1 MTTDEPA
8 WFTTP
13 AHTARH
19 YPEGTVPAQ
28 PVLPD
33 GVEPARIGTVLPDG
47 VEPARIGT
55 VLPDGVE
62 PARIG
67 TVLPDGTFPAY
78 TARSSAEG
86 VPAEFGERTFPA
98 YQERVPATEGIPAE
112 FGERTFPA
120 YRAGVPA
127 SEGAPLRATDGTIPA
142 YQAGVP
148 ASEGVPLT
156 ATDGTIPAYRAGVP
170 ATEGVPLRAADGTVP
185 AEQVG
190 RAASEGVPTD
200 RAGTVPGVAKETGT
214 VPAGTTMTPRQPAGA
229 AARTTG
235 GAGNTGAGFRVDP
248 AQYLAAVSPLLA
260 ASEQVAALS
269 SALSGY
275 LPSLESQNP
284 WGNDDSGKKFAEGE
298 KGYLSYSHDTLAV
311 LKELSGDLKN
321 IADGLKAMGQSYQDA
336 DSAITADLGGQ
347 DQGTA
352 PLPPA
357 PSAPRPP
364 VHVPMTP
371 HLTQSGRH

>member
-98 YQERVPATEGIPAE
+98 YQNRVPAAEGVPAE

-127 SEGAPLRATDGTIPA
+127 S
-142 YQAGVP
+142 
-148 ASEGVPLT
+148 
-156 ATDGTIPAYRAGVP
+156 
-170 ATEGVPLRAADGTVP
+170 EGVPLRAADGTVP

-190 RAASEGVPTD
+190 RAASEGVLAD
-200 RAGTVPGVAKETGT
+200 RAGTVPGVAKETGA
-214 VPAGTTMTPRQPAGA
+214 VPAGTTVTPRQPAGVVA
-229 AARTTG
+229 KNAG
-235 GAGNTGAGFRVDP
+235 SAGNAGAGFRVDP

-311 LKELSGDLKN
+311 LKELSGDLKT

-336 DSAITADLGGQ
+336 DSAITADFGGQ

>member
-47 VEPARIGT
+47 
-55 VLPDGVE
+55 
-62 PARIG
+62 
-67 TVLPDGTFPAY
+67 TFPAY

-98 YQERVPATEGIPAE
+98 YQNRVPAEQGVPAEFGERTFPAYQNRVPAEEGVPAE

-127 SEGAPLRATDGTIPA
+127 S
-142 YQAGVP
+142 
-148 ASEGVPLT
+148 
-156 ATDGTIPAYRAGVP
+156 
-170 ATEGVPLRAADGTVP
+170 EGVPLRAADGTVP

-190 RAASEGVPTD
+190 RAASEGVLAD
-200 RAGTVPGVAKETGT
+200 RAGTVPGVAKETGA
-214 VPAGTTMTPRQPAGA
+214 VPAGTTVTPRQPAGA
-229 AARTTG
+229 VAKTAG
-235 GAGNTGAGFRVDP
+235 SAGSAGNAGAGFRVDP

-311 LKELSGDLKN
+311 LKELSGDLKT

-336 DSAITADLGGQ
+336 DSAITADFGGQ
-347 DQGTA
+347 DQGAA

>member
-19 YPEGTVPAQ
+19 YPEGTIPAQ

-78 TARSSAEG
+78 TARSSEEG
-86 VPAEFGERTFPA
+86 V
-98 YQERVPATEGIPAE
+98 PAE

-127 SEGAPLRATDGTIPA
+127 SEGVPLGAADGTFPA
-142 YQAGVP
+142 YRAGVP
-148 ASEGVPLT
+148 ASEGVPLE
-156 ATDGTIPAYRAGVP
+156 AADGTFPAYRAGVP
-170 ATEGVPLRAADGTVP
+170 ASEGVPLEAADGTFP

-190 RAASEGVPTD
+190 RTASEGVLAD
-200 RAGTVPGVAKETGT
+200 RTGTVPGVAKETGA
-214 VPAGTTMTPRQPAGA
+214 VPAGTTMTPRQPVSAVA
-229 AARTTG
+229 KTTG
-235 GAGNTGAGFRVDP
+235 SAGNAGTGFRVDP

-269 SALSGY
+269 SSLSGY

-336 DSAITADLGGQ
+336 DSAITADFGGQ

>member
-55 VLPDGVE
+55 VLPDG
-62 PARIG
+62 
-67 TVLPDGTFPAY
+67 TFPAY
-78 TARSSAEG
+78 TARSSEEG

-98 YQERVPATEGIPAE
+98 YQNRVPAEEGVPAE

-127 SEGAPLRATDGTIPA
+127 SEG
-142 YQAGVP
+142 
-148 ASEGVPLT
+148 VPL
-156 ATDGTIPAYRAGVP
+156 G
-170 ATEGVPLRAADGTVP
+170 AADGTVP

-190 RAASEGVPTD
+190 RAASEGVLAD
-200 RAGTVPGVAKETGT
+200 RAGTVPGVAKETGA
-214 VPAGTTMTPRQPAGA
+214 VPAGTTVTPRQPAGA
-229 AARTTG
+229 VAKTAG
-235 GAGNTGAGFRVDP
+235 SAGSAGNAGAGFRVDP

-311 LKELSGDLKN
+311 LKELSGDLKT

-336 DSAITADLGGQ
+336 DSAITADFGGQ
-347 DQGTA
+347 DQGAA